1 MTATRETLREAV
13 ARAIR
18 DLTFS
23 ALTMDETRDVADAAL
38 AAIEAAGW
46 RIVPADA
53 TEEQW
58 GGLARA
64 ILFWWGG
71 MDRPTG
77 ILLYQHLRLTGE
89 TIPDWLIA
97 EIPEIDHVP
106 PKGTVAACI
115 YRAMLEAA
123 PSIAEKE

>member
-46 RIVPADA
+46 RIVP
-53 TEEQW
+53 EEPN
-58 GGLARA
+58 GEMVEAGARRVSYESPQMA
-64 ILFWWGG
+64 
-71 MDRPTG
+71 RNC
-77 ILLYQHLRLTGE
+77 YE
-89 TIPDWLIA
+89 S
-97 EIPEIDHVP
+97 
-106 PKGTVAACI
+106 
-115 YRAMLEAA
+115 MLSAA
-123 PSIAEKE
+123 PRIAEKE